1 MKEDILQ
8 AQIYKYY
15 YNKFCT
21 KLNDPRHIIFSV
33 PNGGFRT
40 KSEAMK
46 LKATGLMAG
55 VSDLIII
62 KPNEVVFCE
71 VKIEKGYQSDKQKDF
86 QNQVET
92 LGFRYVVVR
101 SLEEFKKNI

>member
-1 MKEDILQ
+1 
-8 AQIYKYY
+8 
-15 YNKFCT
+15 
-21 KLNDPRHIIFSV
+21 
-33 PNGGFRT
+33 
-40 KSEAMK
+40 
-46 LKATGLMAG
+46 MAG